1 MYKLFKGLAA
11 LSKLGEKY
19 FDELKQLIL
28 FHQTPHLNM
37 IAKCF
42 KFSSSVRN
50 ADESISMFV
59 AELRKLTEYCE
70 YRNLLND
77 MLRGR
82 LVCGINHERNQQ
94 HLLHEGST
102 LYLEKALD
110 IAFSLELAIYQTAVI
125 QSGYMLSVYLLA
137 YISLLV

>member
-1 MYKLFKGLAA
+1 
-11 LSKLGEKY
+11 
-19 FDELKQLIL
+19 
-28 FHQTPHLNM
+28 
-37 IAKCF
+37 
-42 KFSSSVRN
+42 
-50 ADESISMFV
+50 MFV

-70 YRNLLND
+70 YRNLLN

>member
-1 MYKLFKGLAA
+1 
-11 LSKLGEKY
+11 
-19 FDELKQLIL
+19 
-28 FHQTPHLNM
+28 
-37 IAKCF
+37 
-42 KFSSSVRN
+42 
-50 ADESISMFV
+50 
-59 AELRKLTEYCE
+59 
-70 YRNLLND
+70 

-137 YISLLV
+137 YITSPYLYSIAWVFISWQDQWTNNEGSWQ

>member
-1 MYKLFKGLAA
+1 MHKLFKGLAA
-11 LSKLGEKY
+11 LSKPGEKY

-28 FHQTPHLNM
+28 FHQTPHPNM

-50 ADESISMFV
+50 PNESISMFV
-59 AELRKLTEYCE
+59 PELRKLTEYCE
-70 YRNLLND
+70 YRDLLNN

-82 LVCGINHERNQQ
+82 LVCGINYERNQQ
-94 HLLHEGST
+94 HLLREVST
-102 LYLEKALD
+102 LSLEKALD
-110 IAFSLELAIYQTAVI
+110 VALSLELAIYQTAVI